1 MPREVLVNINDL
13 LNTQVTD
20 YVPGTYWAQ
29 WGYTRNRPLF
39 NTYTIR
45 EMLIDPRVR
54 FGLWIIKGHLMAKAK
69 FKVESDTPEVQ
80 EFVQD
85 QIKRF
90 WKQGVTQALKA
101 IEWGYSGAEVQYE
114 QDEKTG
120 RVVYAKLNDFE
131 PPSVK
136 IVTNKG
142 ERVGLL
148 VSNYQT
154 INMAPGK
161 AIYLGGPKAFH
172 HVHWKEYNKHYGLS
186 RLYAA
191 HVPWNEI
198 WSEGGYR
205 DVRRLWFYK
214 NAFEGGIM
222 RHPQGTVKLPSGQV
236 RSYQDIAQEM
246 IEKKRAG
253 AVLTLPS
260 DTDQRGNPR
269 WDYEPAKGN
278 TIPAGLFEY
287 GQSLRVEILEALGIP
302 PEVIESSG
310 SQGFGSSS
318 GRSIPEDA
326 FYSVLFELL
335 LNLTNDVVEQIVRPL
350 VQINAQL
357 GLLTYDTF
365 DVMPFPLNSMPGNG
379 MTDGEL
385 FPTDEMLNPMAA
397 MGQQPGQP
405 GQPGTPPVEGD
416 EDEVPAD
423 EATPDLGLVA

>member
-1 MPREVLVNINDL
+1 MPREMLVNINDL

-54 FGLWIIKGHLMAKAK
+54 FGLWIIKGHLMAKAR

-90 WKQGVTQALKA
+90 WRQGVTQALKA
-101 IEWGYSGAEVQYE
+101 IEWGYSGCEVEYE

-120 RVVYAKLNDFE
+120 RVVYCKLNDFE

-136 IVTNKG
+136 VVTNKG
-142 ERVGLL
+142 QRVGIL

-161 AIYLGGPKAFH
+161 AVYLGGPKAFH

-222 RHPQGTVKLPSGQV
+222 RHPQGTVQLPDGRI

-253 AVLTLPS
+253 AVMTLPS
-260 DTDQRGNPR
+260 DTDQRGNKR
-269 WDYEPAKGN
+269 WDYEAARGN
-278 TIPAGLFEY
+278 TIPSGLFEY

-326 FYSVLFELL
+326 FYSVLYELL
-335 LNLTNDVVEQIVRPL
+335 LNLLNDVVDQIIKPL
-350 VQINAQL
+350 VQINARL
-357 GLLTYDTF
+357 GLLPYDTF
-365 DVMPFPLNSMPGNG
+365 DAMPFPLNSAPGTPG
-379 MTDGEL
+379 TEGEL
-385 FPTDEMLNPMAA
+385 FPTEQSPVMP
-397 MGQQPGQP
+397 GQPPQPGQP
-405 GQPGTPPVEGD
+405 PEQPTEGEEMPPEG
-416 EDEVPAD
+416 ETE
-423 EATPDLGLVA
+423 LGLVA

>member
-13 LNTQVTD
+13 LNTQVAD

-39 NTYTIR
+39 NSYTIR

-85 QIKRF
+85 QFKRF

-172 HVHWKEYNKHYGLS
+172 HVHWKEYNRHYGLS

-385 FPTDEMLNPMAA
+385 FPTDQQLNPMAA

-405 GQPGTPPVEGD
+405 GQPGTPPAEGD

-423 EATPDLGLVA
+423 EATTDLGLVA

>member
-1 MPREVLVNINDL
+1 MPQEVLVNVNDL

-39 NTYTIR
+39 NSYTIR

-80 EFVQD
+80 EFVES

-90 WKQGVTQALKA
+90 WKQGITQALKA
-101 IEWGYSGAEVQYE
+101 IEWGYSGAEVEYE

-120 RVVYAKLNDFE
+120 QIVYCKLNDFE

-136 IVTNKG
+136 VVTNKG
-142 ERVGLL
+142 QRVGIL

-161 AIYLGGPKAFH
+161 AVYLGGPKAFH

-222 RHPQGTVKLPSGQV
+222 RHPQGTVQLPTGQI

-260 DTDQRGNPR
+260 DTDQRGQPR
-269 WDYEPAKGN
+269 WNYEPARGN

-326 FYSVLFELL
+326 FYSVLYELL
-335 LNLTNDVVEQIVRPL
+335 LNLLNDLVDQIIKPL
-350 VQINAQL
+350 VQINARL
-357 GLLTYDTF
+357 GLIPYDTF
-365 DVMPFPLNSMPGNG
+365 DAMPYPLNNSPGTG
-379 MTDGEL
+379 MTEGEM
-385 FPTDEMLNPMAA
+385 FPSTEQMTPMN
-397 MGQQPGQP
+397 QLGQP
-405 GQPGTPPVEGD
+405 GQQPPAGGEQIPVED
-416 EDEVPAD
+416 EEGGS
-423 EATPDLGLVA
+423 DLGLVA